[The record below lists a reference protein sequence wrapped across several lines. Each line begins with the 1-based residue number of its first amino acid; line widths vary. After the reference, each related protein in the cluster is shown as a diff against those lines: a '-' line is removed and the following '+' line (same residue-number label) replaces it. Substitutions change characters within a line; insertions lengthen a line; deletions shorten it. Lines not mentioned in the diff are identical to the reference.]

1 MNKKFLSSI
10 YLVIVAL
17 IWGLAF
23 VAQSQGM
30 DYLGAFGFSG
40 LRSIVGG
47 IFTIFL
53 MFIIPGFIKL
63 EEERIDSYIDPKRDL
78 KAGIICGV
86 VLFFAM
92 NAQQIGLKYST
103 PGKAGFITAL
113 YIVIIPIIKRFF
125 GHKIEFKVLI
135 GVVLSMVGMYLLS
148 VKGSEGINIGDIV
161 VFISAIF
168 YSIHTLVLAKYTT
181 STDSLRLNT
190 YQFMVCGVLSIIT
203 AIILRENLSVE
214 AILLSVKPILYVGI
228 LSSGIAYTLQ
238 IVALKN
244 IDSTVAALINSL
256 ESIFAAL
263 GGWLILGQVLDKRE
277 LLGCTIMFIAIIIA
291 QLSDR
296 KDRLHD

>member
-291 QLSDR
+291 QLPDR
-296 KDRLHD
+296 KDRLHN

>member
-291 QLSDR
+291 QLPDR

>member
-30 DYLGAFGFSG
+30 DYLGAFSFSG

-47 IFTIFL
+47 LFSLFL
-53 MFIIPGFIKL
+53 MVAIPRFFNAEKEIINT
-63 EEERIDSYIDPKRDL
+63 YIDGRRDL
-78 KAGIICGV
+78 KAGIISGV
-86 VLFFAM
+86 ILFFAM
-92 NAQQIGLKYST
+92 NAQQVGLKYST

-125 GHKIEFKVLI
+125 GEKIEPKVLT
-135 GVVLSMVGMYLLS
+135 GVILAIIGMYLLS
-148 VKGSEGINIGDIV
+148 VKEGSGINIGDMIV
-161 VFISAIF
+161 FLSAIF
-168 YSIHTLVLAKYTT
+168 YSIHTLVLAKYSTN
-181 STDSLRLNT
+181 TDSLRLNM
-190 YQFMVCGVLSIIT
+190 YQFMVCGILSLIT
-203 AIILRENLSVE
+203 AFAIGEKLSFSAVMM
-214 AILLSVKPILYVGI
+214 ASKSILYVGV
-228 LSSGIAYTLQ
+228 LSSGVAYTLQ

-263 GGWLILGQVLDKRE
+263 GGWLILGQVLSSRE
-277 LLGCTIMFIAIIIA
+277 LAGCTIMFIAIIIA
-291 QLSDR
+291 QLPDR
-296 KDRLHD
+296 KERLYD

>member
-263 GGWLILGQVLDKRE
+263 GGWIILGQVLDKRE

-291 QLSDR
+291 QLPDR